1 MSARTVFLGRLIAL
15 YCILVGLAFAA
26 RKEAV
31 VAAVTALI
39 HDPAILLVLGVVTL
53 AAGLAMVL
61 AHNVWSGGVMPV
73 VVTLIGW
80 ISLVKGLFFLILS
93 PEAMV
98 SLLAALRYA
107 ELFYVYVA
115 INVLIGLYLVV
126 AAARAER
133 FTFQDGVS
141 VEVALHRA

>member
-1 MSARTVFLGRLIAL
+1 
-15 YCILVGLAFAA
+15 
-26 RKEAV
+26 
-31 VAAVTALI
+31 
-39 HDPAILLVLGVVTL
+39 
-53 AAGLAMVL
+53 
-61 AHNVWSGGVMPV
+61 MPV